1 MKDNDS
7 DEDKNEKKSINS
19 GKSQEDKNIDD
30 EVARAVKDMYKKAI
44 DKSYLKDDMQSIGKV
59 SVASKGT
66 KDPQEKVE
74 IDQNLPEIMLLQKRM
89 EQRIDK
95 VKKQKEIEPEDEL
108 DDIDNLDIDKSEG
121 SVNSPKSKP
130 SKKLASPPPAPEI
143 LVEEDELN
151 DVANIKDDVGKE
163 QEDMKEDSVKEDKRS
178 ISRSDNER
186 GSRSRSSSHSDSDEE
201 DKEA

>member
-1 MKDNDS
+1 M
-7 DEDKNEKKSINS
+7 
-19 GKSQEDKNIDD
+19 
-30 EVARAVKDMYKKAI
+30 
-44 DKSYLKDDMQSIGKV
+44 
-59 SVASKGT
+59 
-66 KDPQEKVE
+66 
-74 IDQNLPEIMLLQKRM
+74 
-89 EQRIDK
+89 
-95 VKKQKEIEPEDEL
+95 
-108 DDIDNLDIDKSEG
+108 
-121 SVNSPKSKP
+121 NSPKSKP